1 MKIKEAGIKVN
12 SIIYDGQIFCHSVN
26 IILLL
31 TILSLNCIIFT
42 PQLPLR
48 IPKKYLCL
56 ARLQTAQLI
65 SPSSYHISSCLDMS
79 SSQR

>member
-12 SIIYDGQIFCHSVN
+12 SIIYDGQIVCHSN

-31 TILSLNCIIFT
+31 TILSLNCIFFT

-48 IPKKYLCL
+48 VPKKYLCL
-56 ARLQTAQLI
+56 ARLQTDQLI
-65 SPSSYHISSCLDMS
+65 IPSSYHISSCLDMS